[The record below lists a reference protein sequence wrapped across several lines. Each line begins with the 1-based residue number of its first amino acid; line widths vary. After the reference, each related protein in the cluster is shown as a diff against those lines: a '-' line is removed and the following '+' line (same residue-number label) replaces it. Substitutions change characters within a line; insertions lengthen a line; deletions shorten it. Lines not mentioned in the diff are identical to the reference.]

1 MTRTGVKSLEQ
12 VWAYHQPHHGQPSFL
27 HCMSA
32 HSSHAG
38 KTTSYSTAD
47 SLTTYSAS
55 GSWMTVPPI
64 MMNYGHPLK
73 HKCNNGMASHG
84 TSPPYHIR
92 APSWISQSP
101 LLPTKSPLQFTKNHK
116 ISTSTSHPP
125 PHTLKAHSVAL
136 SQVASSVSIA
146 SAQTQLTRPKKH
158 NNSTPV

>member
-1 MTRTGVKSLEQ
+1 MTSTGIKSPEQ
-12 VWAYHQPHHGQPSFL
+12 VWAYHQPHPGQPSSL
-27 HCMSA
+27 HFTSV
-32 HSSHAG
+32 HSSHIE
-38 KTTSYSTAD
+38 KTTSCSTAD
-47 SLTTYSAS
+47 SLTTYLAS

-64 MMNYGHPLK
+64 MMNYGHPSK

-84 TSPPYHIR
+84 TSPPFHDP
-92 APSWISQSP
+92 APLWISQSP